1 MTNEEEMPLEAA
13 LQFVQNAIEKNRGLV
28 LLTAYNGDGGVHV
41 HAKLREIPGHH
52 VLLLAA
58 DLWNHIAEDSGHPV
72 LQLMGKALS
81 DMANR
86 VSEVEPGRLN

>member
-28 LLTAYNGDGGVHV
+28 LLTAYNV